1 MKKIGKILCALLL
14 FMFMTGCGS
23 SKDVSGSLEDIMTKL
38 YDGIPES
45 NLPMGLS
52 NTEITS
58 DDIEYYVGTKDIK
71 FDEAIVSESM
81 VGSIAHSVVLLRV
94 SDDESVSDVV
104 KKIEDSANPRK
115 WICVEAEEVYV
126 LNKGNLVVLI
136 MSDTDRANAIKDNFN
151 KLK

>member
-38 YDGIPES
+38 YEGIPES

-94 SDDESVSDVV
+94 SDGESVSDVV
-104 KKIEDSANPRK
+104 
-115 WICVEAEEVYV
+115 
-126 LNKGNLVVLI
+126 
-136 MSDTDRANAIKDNFN
+136 SDTDRANAIKDNFN